1 MLVVTGSTGHVGR
14 LVAGELSTRGMR
26 QRLLVRDPLR
36 APDIAGA
43 EIAVADYGDPASIA
57 DALEPG
63 DRVFMVSLHEGPEQR
78 IPHHR
83 AFIEAAASAGV
94 AHIVYLSFVAAGP
107 DVIFLHARSH
117 GETERLLADAGVPW
131 TAIRHSMYADDIPG
145 WFDSDGLNT
154 VPGGEGRMSF
164 SYRPELA
171 RAIAVTLTEPGHEG
185 KTYDIVTPQS
195 VSMRELA
202 EIAWAV
208 TGQNYRYAP
217 TSDAWWEERWR
228 ARGKEPWAIEAG
240 LTSYAA
246 LRAGEFDVTSDDYRN
261 LTGED
266 PLSVSDIAGLLAD
279 RLPLHA

>member
-14 LVAGELSTRGMR
+14 LVAGELSTRGVR

-43 EIAVADYGDPASIA
+43 EIAMADYGDPRSIA
-57 DALEPG
+57 DALEPD

-94 AHIVYLSFVAAGP
+94 AHIVYLSFIAAGP
-107 DVIFLHARSH
+107 DAIFLHARSH
-117 GETERLLADAGVPW
+117 GETERMLAESGVSW
-131 TAIRHSMYADDIPG
+131 TAIRNSMYADDIPG

-154 VPGGEGRMSF
+154 VPADEGRMSF

-217 TSDAWWEERWR
+217 TSDTWWEERWR

-246 LRAGEFDVTSDDYRN
+246 LRAGEFDVTSDDYRT

>member
-14 LVAGELSTRGMR
+14 LVAGELSTRGVR

-43 EIAVADYGDPASIA
+43 EIAMADYGDPRSIA
-57 DALEPG
+57 DALEPD
-63 DRVFMVSLHEGPEQR
+63 DRVFMVSLHEGPDQR
-78 IPHHR
+78 VPHHR
-83 AFIEAAASAGV
+83 AFIDAAAAAGV
-94 AHIVYLSFVAAGP
+94 AHIVYLSFIAAGP
-107 DVIFLHARSH
+107 DAIFLHARSH
-117 GETERLLADAGVPW
+117 GATERMLAESGVPW
-131 TAIRHSMYADDIPG
+131 TAIRNSMYADDIPG

-154 VPGGEGRMSF
+154 VPAGEGRMSF

-171 RAIAVTLTEPGHEG
+171 RAIAVALTEPGHEG

-228 ARGKEPWAIEAG
+228 ARGKEPWEIEAG

>member
-107 DVIFLHARSH
+107 DAIFLHARSH

-246 LRAGEFDVTSDDYRN
+246 LRAGEFDVTSDDYRT

>member
-43 EIAVADYGDPASIA
+43 EIAMADYGDPQSIA
-57 DALEPG
+57 DALEPD
-63 DRVFMVSLHEGPEQR
+63 DRVFMVSLHEGPDQR
-78 IPHHR
+78 VPHHR
-83 AFIEAAASAGV
+83 SFIEAAAAAGV
-94 AHIVYLSFVAAGP
+94 AHIVYLSFIAARP
-107 DVIFLHARSH
+107 DTIFLHAHSH
-117 GETERLLADAGVPW
+117 DKTERMLAESGVPW
-131 TAIRHSMYADDIPG
+131 TAIRNSMYADDIPG

-154 VPGGEGRMSF
+154 VPAGEGRMSF

-217 TSDAWWEERWR
+217 TSDTWWEERWR

-246 LRAGEFDVTSDDYRN
+246 LRAGEFDVTSDDYRA

>member
-1 MLVVTGSTGHVGR
+1 MFVVTGSTGHVGR
-14 LVAGELSTRGMR
+14 LVAGELSARGLR
-26 QRLLVRDPLR
+26 QRLLVRDLAR

-43 EIAVADYGDPASIA
+43 EIAVADYGDPESLAE
-57 DALEPG
+57 ALEPD
-63 DRVFMVSLHEGPEQR
+63 DRVFMVSLHEGPKQR
-78 IPHHR
+78 IAHHR
-83 AFIEAAASAGV
+83 SFIEAAAAAGV
-94 AHIVYLSFVAAGP
+94 AHIVYLSFVNAGP
-107 DVIFLHARSH
+107 DAIFLHARSH
-117 GETERLLADAGVPW
+117 GETERMLAASGVDW
-131 TAIRHSMYADDIPG
+131 TSIRNSMYADEIPG
-145 WFDSDGLNT
+145 WFDADGLNT
-154 VPGGEGRMSF
+154 VPGGDARMSF

-171 RAIAVTLTEPGHEG
+171 RAVAVTLTQSGHEG
-185 KTYDIVTPQS
+185 KVYDIVTPQS

-228 ARGKEPWAIEAG
+228 ARGKEAWAIEAG

-246 LRAGEFDVTSDDYRN
+246 LRAGEFDVPGGDYRV

-266 PLSVSDIAGLLAD
+266 PLSVSDIAGLMAD